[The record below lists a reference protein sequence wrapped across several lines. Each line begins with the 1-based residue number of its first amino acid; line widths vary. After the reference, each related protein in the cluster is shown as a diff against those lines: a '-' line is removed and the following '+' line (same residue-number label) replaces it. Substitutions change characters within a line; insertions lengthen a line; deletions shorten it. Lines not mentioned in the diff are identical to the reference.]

1 MTFSGL
7 NGTDEIK
14 VTAFYAGHVLGA
26 AMFSIECNGEK
37 VVYTGDF
44 NMTADRHL
52 GSAWIQKV
60 KPDVVITE
68 TTYATTIRDSKR
80 SREREFLKQVHETLD
95 RGGKVLIP
103 VFALGRA

>member
-1 MTFSGL
+1 MHETKIFPGL
-7 NGTDEIK
+7 DGVGEIN
-14 VTAFYAGHVLGA
+14 VTAYYAGHVLGA
-26 AMFSIECNGEK
+26 AMFSIESNGEK

-52 GSAWIQKV
+52 GSAWISKL

-80 SREREFLKQVHETLD
+80 SREREFLK
-95 RGGKVLIP
+95 
-103 VFALGRA
+103 